1 MNQRAEILDLFAGKK
16 IATQPAFSGLIH
28 VTEDGL
34 KSEGLALH
42 EVHHDAGKLARAA
55 ASTYK
60 LTGFPSAVAPLDLY
74 VEAEALGAAVNFYA
88 GEEATL
94 PQLKKMPFASAKE
107 FTAEITHSPDDL
119 TGERTEILNQGRIKT
134 VCDALEKIKQDIGN
148 EAVIGGMIPGPYT
161 LLLLIVNTG
170 NMFIEMKKDPA
181 AVTNALTILA
191 SLLAQV
197 GRAYRDAGADFL
209 TIHDMGG
216 SPGFIGPA
224 KYEQFVLP
232 AEKMLIESL
241 PGPRVLSV
249 CGNVDKSINLLATTG
264 AEAISLDQTSD
275 LVAARRALSGCLL
288 FGNLDPVA
296 TLLRGDEARVRE
308 AAQRAREAGVDAVW
322 PGCDLVPATPAK
334 NLSAMGML

>member
-1 MNQRAEILDLFAGKK
+1 MTDLHKMNQRTEILDLLAGKK

-28 VTEDGL
+28 VTEAGL
-34 KSEGLALH
+34 QSEGLALH

-74 VEAEALGAAVNFYA
+74 VEAEALGAAVNFYEGDETA
-88 GEEATL
+88 L
-94 PQLKKMPFASAKE
+94 PQVKKMPFDSAKR
-107 FTAEITHSPDDL
+107 FTTEITES
-119 TGERTEILNQGRIKT
+119 TEILLKGRMKI
-134 VCDALEKIKQDIGN
+134 VCDAIQKIKQDIGS
-148 EAVIGGMIPGPYT
+148 EAVVGGMIPGPYT

-181 AVTNALTILA
+181 AVTHALTILS
-191 SLLAQV
+191 SLLMQV
-197 GRAYRDAGADFL
+197 GTAYRNAGADFI

-241 PGPRVLSV
+241 PSPRVLSV
-249 CGNVDKSINLLATTG
+249 CGNADRSMHLLATTG

-275 LVAARRALSGCLL
+275 LIAARRALSGCLL
-288 FGNLDPVA
+288 FGDLDPVA
-296 TLLRGDEARVRE
+296 TLLRGDEAQVRE

-322 PGCDLVPATPAK
+322 PGCDLVPGTPPQ
-334 NLSAMGML
+334 NLSALGML

>member
-1 MNQRAEILDLFAGKK
+1 MNQRNEILDLLAGKE

-28 VTEDGL
+28 VTETGL
-34 KSEGLALH
+34 QSEGLALH
-42 EVHHDAGKLARAA
+42 EVHHDAGKLARAS

-74 VEAEALGAAVNFYA
+74 VEAEALGAQVNFYE

-94 PQLKKMPFASAKE
+94 PQVKKMPFASAKN
-107 FTAEITHSPDDL
+107 FTTET
-119 TGERTEILNQGRIKT
+119 TERTGILKKGRIKT
-134 VCDALEKIKQDIGN
+134 VCDAIAKIKQDIGN
-148 EAVIGGMIPGPYT
+148 ETVVGGMIPGPYT

-181 AVTNALTILA
+181 AVADALAIL
-191 SLLAQV
+191 SSILAQV
-197 GRAYRDAGADFL
+197 GTAYREAGADFI

-224 KYEQFVLP
+224 KFEQFVLP

-241 PGPRVLSV
+241 SGPRVLSI
-249 CGNVDKSINLLATTG
+249 CGNVDKSIHLLATTG
-264 AEAISLDQTSD
+264 ADAISLDQTSD
-275 LVAARRALSGCLL
+275 LVAARRALSGRLL
-288 FGNLDPVA
+288 FGNIDPVA
-296 TLLRGDEARVRE
+296 TLFDGDEAQVWQ
-308 AAQRAREAGVDAVW
+308 AAHSAREAGVDAVW
-322 PGCDLVPATPAK
+322 PGCDLVPATPPQ